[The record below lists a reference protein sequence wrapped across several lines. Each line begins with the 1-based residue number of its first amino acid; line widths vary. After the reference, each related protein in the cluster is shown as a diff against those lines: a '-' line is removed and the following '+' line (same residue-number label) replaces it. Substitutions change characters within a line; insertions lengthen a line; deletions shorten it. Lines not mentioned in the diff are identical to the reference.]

1 MLKKWNSSL
10 CQKLTNEKENKFK
23 KLFKNKK
30 GELSKNSKKK
40 DNLNKNQDKKE

>member
-30 GELSKNSKKK
+30 GELSKNKI
-40 DNLNKNQDKKE
+40 NKNQDKKE